1 MEGRVKSC
9 SVILNSCHWKAE
21 QHDITHAEADW
32 RQMEDERTAAERYD
46 ELLAEVGLSDE
57 DEEGDPAEEFENDVF
72 TLPDED

>member
-1 MEGRVKSC
+1 MD
-9 SVILNSCHWKAE
+9 A
-21 QHDITHAEADW
+21 A
-32 RQMEDERTAAERYD
+32 EDERTAAERYD